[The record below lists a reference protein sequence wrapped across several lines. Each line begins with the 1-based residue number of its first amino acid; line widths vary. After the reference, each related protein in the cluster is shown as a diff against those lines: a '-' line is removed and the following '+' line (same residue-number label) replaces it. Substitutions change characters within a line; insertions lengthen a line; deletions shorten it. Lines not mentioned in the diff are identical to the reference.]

1 MKNVETSLV
10 NNFRDDGKKVVSFL
24 VHCFIVTALSF
35 RITLQ
40 ENSLMKFEKREFI
53 FSYVF
58 RCCRCR
64 GCSSLPISVSTV
76 GVKDPS
82 QSRGPFFKILPRRLV
97 SGVRVNFVIQKT

>member
-1 MKNVETSLV
+1 MKNVETSLAD
-10 NNFRDDGKKVVSFL
+10 NFRDDGKRVVSFL

-58 RCCRCR
+58 AVVLAVVVAQA
-64 GCSSLPISVSTV
+64 SLF
-76 GVKDPS
+76 
-82 QSRGPFFKILPRRLV
+82 R
-97 SGVRVNFVIQKT
+97 

>member
-1 MKNVETSLV
+1 MKNVETSLAD
-10 NNFRDDGKKVVSFL
+10 NFRDDGKRVVSVL

-58 RCCRCR
+58 AAVAVVVAQA
-64 GCSSLPISVSTV
+64 SLF
-76 GVKDPS
+76 
-82 QSRGPFFKILPRRLV
+82 R
-97 SGVRVNFVIQKT
+97 